1 MKSSLEGGNFGY
13 FDSHDISSS
22 RPSKPK
28 IDPFK
33 KFDNLPSSRNR
44 NYRLSF
50 DESAK
55 GISSQRSFSS
65 SLNNPFA

>member
-1 MKSSLEGGNFGY
+1 MKSSLEGGNGVFGN
-13 FDSHDISSS
+13 FDSHDFHSN

-33 KFDNLPSSRNR
+33 KFDNLASARNR

-50 DESAK
+50 DEGQKPLQS
-55 GISSQRSFSS
+55 
-65 SLNNPFA
+65 

>member
-1 MKSSLEGGNFGY
+1 MKSSLEGGTYGY
-13 FDSHDISSS
+13 YDSHDIGNSG

-33 KFDNLPSSRNR
+33 KFDNMNSSKNR

-50 DESAK
+50 DEGSYNK
-55 GISSQRSFSS
+55 GFQ
-65 SLNNPFA
+65 N